1 MADCPASSAAAV
13 EAFPS
18 LREHEPSAK
27 KRRVVDSTQS
37 GGGVEMPAA
46 PPIGASA
53 IAAAAAQAATSER
66 FSAVLLGTGA
76 SNRVPRLDHVLS
88 QDCAVCAAAMRDDSR
103 DRRNNVSLALLCRG
117 KTIMIDAGKTMY
129 SACTRFFPG
138 LGIKTV
144 HAILLTH
151 GHADAILG
159 LDDVRE
165 LQKMER
171 VSDADGNA
179 IGFRLV
185 GDQTLMP
192 IITNQKTIDEVK
204 RQFPYLAQPP
214 ITVPGQPS
222 GVMSRKVAALK
233 FQPIEHNT
241 ESVPNI
247 PGDLP
252 IRSFPVFHGGA
263 YISLG
268 FAIGGPLNLSVLLP
282 ADGVGEM
289 ERLQRPHYPL
299 VYISDIKDLPSSS
312 KCAQAACS

>member
-1 MADCPASSAAAV
+1 MQILNILCPGAQGSRSI
-13 EAFPS
+13 E
-18 LREHEPSAK
+18 L
-27 KRRVVDSTQS
+27 
-37 GGGVEMPAA
+37 PAA
-46 PPIGASA
+46 PPVG
-53 IAAAAAQAATSER
+53 AAAVAAGAAQAATSER
-66 FSAVLLGTGA
+66 FSAILLGTGA

-88 QDCAVCAAAMRDDSR
+88 QDCAVCAAAMSDRSR

-117 KTIMIDAGKTMY
+117 KTVMIDAGKTMY
-129 SACTRFFPG
+129 SACTRFFPSH
-138 LGIKTV
+138 GIKTV

-179 IGFRLV
+179 VGFRLV

-204 RQFPYLAQPP
+204 RQFPYLATPP
-214 ITVPGQPS
+214 IAVPGQPS
-222 GVMSRKVAALK
+222 GVMSRKVAALE
-233 FQPIEHNT
+233 FQSIEDNT
-241 ESVPNI
+241 ERVPNI

-252 IRSFPVFHGGA
+252 IRTFPVFHGGT

-268 FAIGGPLNLSVLLP
+268 FAIGGPLDLSRAQP
-282 ADGVGEM
+282 ADSATSTYEGL
-289 ERLQRPHYPL
+289 RRPHYPL
-299 VYISDIKDLPSSS
+299 VYISDIKGLPSSS
-312 KCAQAACS
+312 KCAQVAPVHHLASF

>member
-1 MADCPASSAAAV
+1 MS
-13 EAFPS
+13 
-18 LREHEPSAK
+18 
-27 KRRVVDSTQS
+27 
-37 GGGVEMPAA
+37 
-46 PPIGASA
+46 
-53 IAAAAAQAATSER
+53 
-66 FSAVLLGTGA
+66 
-76 SNRVPRLDHVLS
+76 
-88 QDCAVCAAAMRDDSR
+88 DDSR

-171 VSDADGNA
+171 VSDPDGNA

-192 IITNQKTIDEVK
+192 IISNQKTIDEVK
-204 RQFPYLAQPP
+204 RQFPYLAKPP

-222 GVMSRKVAALK
+222 GVMARKVAALE

-241 ESVPNI
+241 ERVPKI

-263 YISLG
+263 YISLR
-268 FAIGGPLNLSVLLP
+268 FAIGGPLNLSGFKKP
-282 ADGVGEM
+282 ADGVSETEGL
-289 ERLQRPHYPL
+289 RRPHYPL
-299 VYISDIKDLPSSS
+299 VYISDAKDLPSSS
-312 KCAQAACS
+312 KCAQEAPAPYLASFEMHTTLTARFCALRHV